1 MYCMF
6 LKSYVA
12 PNTTLMTKVTPILTD
27 THGRTHNYLR
37 ISLSEKCNLRC
48 TYCMPHDGIELTPSE
63 DLMTADEIISI
74 ARVFVENGVD
84 KIRLTGGEPLV
95 RKDFSYILEE
105 LSKLGVRFSITTNA
119 LLTHRFIDDFK
130 RFGLQDINVSLDS
143 LNAEKFKF
151 ITRRDQ
157 YKKAFENINQLIAEG
172 FHVKVNAVLMKG
184 FNEDEIV
191 DFIKL
196 TKDRDLN
203 VRFIEFMPFDGNE
216 WNKNKLVSQAEILNR
231 VNDHFGIEALQPL
244 VNEKNFTAR
253 NFKIKGFKGSFG
265 IISSVTNPFCDSCNR
280 IRLTAN
286 GRLKNCLFSNA
297 ETDLLTPF
305 RAGENLEQLIDK
317 ALNKK
322 EAVRAGMTDFDQLT
336 NPDLHNNNRSMIAI
350 GG

>member
-1 MYCMF
+1 M
-6 LKSYVA
+6 
-12 PNTTLMTKVTPILTD
+12 PNTTQMTKVTETLTD

-48 TYCMPHDGIELTPSE
+48 TYCMPHDGIELTPRAH
-63 DLMTADEIISI
+63 LMTADEIISI

-95 RKDFSYILEE
+95 RKDFRYILEA
-105 LSKLGVRFSITTNA
+105 LSQLDVSLSITTNA
-119 LLTHRFIDDFK
+119 LLTHRFLEDFK

-172 FHVKVNAVLMKG
+172 FHVKINAVLMKG

-196 TKDRDLN
+196 TKDRELN
-203 VRFIEFMPFDGNE
+203 VRFIEFMPFDGNA
-216 WNKNKLVSQAEILNR
+216 WNKDKLVSQAEILNR
-231 VNDHFGIEALQPL
+231 VHDHFGVEALQPL
-244 VNEKNFTAR
+244 INEKNYTAR
-253 NFKIKGFKGSFG
+253 NFKINGFKGSFG

-286 GRLKNCLFSNA
+286 GKLKNCLFSNE

-305 RAGENLEQLIDK
+305 RAGENLKRLIDT

-322 EAVRAGMTDFDQLT
+322 KAVRAGMTDFDQLT
-336 NPDLHNNNRSMIAI
+336 NPDLHTNNRSMIAI

>member
-1 MYCMF
+1 M
-6 LKSYVA
+6 
-12 PNTTLMTKVTPILTD
+12 LMTKVTNLLTD
-27 THGRTHNYLR
+27 SHQRKHNYLR

-48 TYCMPHDGIELTPSE
+48 TYCMPHDGIALSPRAH
-63 DLMTADEIISI
+63 LMTADEIEAI
-74 ARVFVENGVD
+74 ATIFVKNGVD

-95 RKDFSYILEE
+95 RKDFSLILE
-105 LSKLGVRFSITTNA
+105 KLAKLHVKLSITTNA

-143 LNAEKFKF
+143 LDAEKFKF

-157 YKKAFENINQLIAEG
+157 FKLAYDNINQLIAEG
-172 FHVKVNAVLMKG
+172 FNVKINAVLMKG
-184 FNEDEIV
+184 FNEDEIT

-196 TKDRDLN
+196 TKDQNIN

-231 VNDHFGIEALQPL
+231 VTDYFGVEALKPL
-244 VNEKNFTAR
+244 LNETNFTAR
-253 NFKIKGFKGSFG
+253 NFRIEGFKGSFG

-280 IRLTAN
+280 VRLTAD
-286 GRLKNCLFSNA
+286 GKLKNCLFSNE
-297 ETDLLTPF
+297 ETNLLTGY
-305 RAGENLEQLIDK
+305 RSGANLEDLIDA

-322 EAVRAGMTDFDQLT
+322 KAVRAGMTDFDQLT

>member
-1 MYCMF
+1 M
-6 LKSYVA
+6 
-12 PNTTLMTKVTPILTD
+12 NNITPILTD

-48 TYCMPHDGIELTPSE
+48 TYCMPLDGIPLSPRAN
-63 DLMTADEIISI
+63 LMTVGEIE
-74 ARVFVENGVD
+74 AFAKVFVDNGVD

-95 RKDFSYILEE
+95 RKDFSDILKR
-105 LSKLGVRFSITTNA
+105 LSNLPVRLSITTNA
-119 LLTHRFIDDFK
+119 LLTHRYIDDFK
-130 RFGLQDINVSLDS
+130 RFGLNDINVSLDS

-157 YKKAFENINQLIAEG
+157 YKKAFENINQLITEG
-172 FHVKVNAVLMKG
+172 FNVKINAVLMKG

-196 TKDRDLN
+196 TKDRDIN

-216 WNKNKLVSQAEILNR
+216 WNKGKLVSQAEILNR
-231 VNDHFGIEALQPL
+231 VTDYFGIEALKRL
-244 VNEKNFTAR
+244 VNKQNFTAR
-253 NFKIKGFKGSFG
+253 NFKIEGYTGSFG

-280 IRLTAN
+280 IRLTAD
-286 GRLKNCLFSNA
+286 GKLKNCLFSNE
-297 ETDLLTPF
+297 ETDLLKAF
-305 RAGENLEQLIDK
+305 REGEKLENLIDL

-322 EAVRAGMTDFDQLT
+322 KVVRAGMTDFDQLT

>member
-1 MYCMF
+1 M
-6 LKSYVA
+6 
-12 PNTTLMTKVTPILTD
+12 NNVTSILTD

-48 TYCMPHDGIELTPSE
+48 TYCMPHDGIPLSPRSN
-63 DLMTADEIISI
+63 LMTADEIE
-74 ARVFVENGVD
+74 AFAKVFVANGVD

-95 RKDFSYILEE
+95 RKDFTDILRR
-105 LSKLGVRFSITTNA
+105 LSNLPVRLSITTNA
-119 LLTHRFIDDFK
+119 LLTHRYIDDFK
-130 RFGLQDINVSLDS
+130 RYGLNDINVSLDS
-143 LNAEKFKF
+143 LDAEKFKL

-157 YKKAFENINQLIAEG
+157 YKKAFENINQLVTEG
-172 FHVKVNAVLMKG
+172 FYVKINAVLMKD

-196 TKDRDLN
+196 TKNQDIN

-216 WNKNKLVSQAEILNR
+216 WNKNKLVSQAEIINR
-231 VNDHFGIEALQPL
+231 VTNYFGIEALKPL
-244 VNEKNFTAR
+244 ANEQNFTAR
-253 NFKIKGFKGSFG
+253 NFKVEGFKGSFG

-280 IRLTAN
+280 IRLTAD
-286 GRLKNCLFSNA
+286 GKLKNCLFSNK
-297 ETDLLTPF
+297 ETNLLKAF
-305 RAGENLEQLIDK
+305 REGEKLEELIDL

-322 EAVRAGMTDFDQLT
+322 KAVRAGMTDFDQLT